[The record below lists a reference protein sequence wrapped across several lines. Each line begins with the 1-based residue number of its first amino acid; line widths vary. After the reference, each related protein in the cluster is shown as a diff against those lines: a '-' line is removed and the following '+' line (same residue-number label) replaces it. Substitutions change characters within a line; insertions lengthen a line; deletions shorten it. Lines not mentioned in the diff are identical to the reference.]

1 MGSDRGEGYEL
12 ELGTGGGQGDVVYEV
27 ISSHQWDEINAF
39 CRIVFLDVF
48 VLACSLAQLAGN
60 EQAGKA
66 PGST

>member
-12 ELGTGGGQGDVVYEV
+12 ELDSGEGQGDVVCEV
-27 ISSHQWDEINAF
+27 VLSHQWDEINAF
-39 CRIVFLDVF
+39 CWIVFLDVS